1 LHLKG
6 EIICFKELEKNVK
19 EEVKDKKGKEN
30 DRKTFKRKVKK

>member
-1 LHLKG
+1 LFQK
-6 EIICFKELEKNVK
+6 IRKNVK